1 MQNMSHLKCLPIT
14 GYLNNISG
22 RPGEKFEA
30 KVSTQKKGEYTAE
43 VVRIICAD
51 PNPDGPG
58 LRYECQNFNL
68 LKSYQ
73 GRSQK
78 IDLGSYAEI
87 PAHPCFVSE
96 QLLIRTLIQP
106 GFLRKSFSIIA
117 SSRNKSDEGWVLEVN
132 SNMIKLL
139 KNKI

>member
-1 MQNMSHLKCLPIT
+1 VVDSKMQNMSPSKCLPIT

-30 KVSTQKKGEYTAE
+30 KVSVQKKGAYTAE

-58 LRYECQNFNL
+58 LRYELQNFNL

-73 GRSQK
+73 GRSQE

-87 PAHPCFVSE
+87 PAHPCFARQE
-96 QLLIRTLIQP
+96 LLLRTLIQP
-106 GFLRKSFSIIA
+106 GLLRETFS
-117 SSRNKSDEGWVLEVN
+117 
-132 SNMIKLL
+132 
-139 KNKI
+139 